1 MKKLLLVALVLVL
14 LSIGVVTI
22 AGAAS
27 TPLTGGAQAG
37 VQSIDNGASSTAIDV
52 SASDSVMSVFS
63 NHGFCDHGDS
73 ADSAASY

>member
-27 TPLTGGAQAG
+27 TPLTGGAMPDIHL
-37 VQSIDNGASSTAIDV
+37 VIL
-52 SASDSVMSVFS
+52 
-63 NHGFCDHGDS
+63 
-73 ADSAASY
+73 AASY